1 MGSESPRLTLST
13 PDMKVV
19 ATAPSPGVRI
29 PSFPVAG
36 AGGCVRV
43 SAGDGKS
50 VDSIWDCPLPKP
62 VGLGRGDVGAVF
74 SVNTEQQN
82 GPKR

>member
-1 MGSESPRLTLST
+1 
-13 PDMKVV
+13 
-19 ATAPSPGVRI
+19 
-29 PSFPVAG
+29 
-36 AGGCVRV
+36 VRV

-50 VDSIWDCPLPKP
+50 VDSIWDYPLPKP